1 MYLMASSP
9 TQGYRFYLL
18 SATTT
23 VDAAWLA
30 RMVGF
35 QYAFVSPFP
44 MRRILTSGRLLGLK
58 QGRVRFQWRDS
69 KDYNQIKETSLDAAE
84 FIRGFLLHLL
94 PSGWVKIADNGESL
108 SGVVTPGPLLPTSSN
123 LTRRRARPVGSQIFT
138 VIESHA
144 GKRLQLWRWQPRH
157 RLLFNS

>member
-9 TQGYRFYLL
+9 TQGYRFCLP

-35 QYAFVSPFP
+35 QYALVSPFP

-69 KDYNQIKETSLDAAE
+69 KDHNQIKETSLDVAVCPACRVADLHCDRIARRQAA
-84 FIRGFLLHLL
+84 
-94 PSGWVKIADNGESL
+94 
-108 SGVVTPGPLLPTSSN
+108 
-123 LTRRRARPVGSQIFT
+123 
-138 VIESHA
+138 
-144 GKRLQLWRWQPRH
+144 
-157 RLLFNS
+157 